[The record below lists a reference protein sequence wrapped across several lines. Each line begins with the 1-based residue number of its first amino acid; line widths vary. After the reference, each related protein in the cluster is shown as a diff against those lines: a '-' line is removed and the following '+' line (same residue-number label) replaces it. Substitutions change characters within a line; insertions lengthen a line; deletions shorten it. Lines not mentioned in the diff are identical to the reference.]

1 MLVLRLDGF
10 MTTAWLASLPG
21 PLPPTRARYGSC
33 NGARAS
39 IPCGRCRSG
48 LGARALFLPDGGTR
62 PEVGRGLEA
71 EGALHA

>member
-10 MTTAWLASLPG
+10 MTIAWLASLP
-21 PLPPTRARYGSC
+21 ARYGSC